1 MVDDLRAGQL
11 AVGGRVSYFP
21 NNPATGC
28 PAQSSKRIPHGKR
41 RLAKGTALRTS
52 RKAIRVTQ
60 YGKHNKLQQHSHG
73 DAHLERKA
81 RLHHG
86 RHNWDRTRHR
96 KSSRIRRRGNFT
108 CGRQSAQLNDALE
121 SIRSTGASAA
131 GEVADVS
138 KPDDIERIFK
148 QADQNLGG
156 LDIFINNAA
165 IAGGGV
171 EEEADESWRY
181 IVETNLLGYIGCA
194 REAIHR
200 MKPART
206 GHIVLIG
213 SMSAD
218 LRSSGSS
225 IYAATKSG
233 IQAFAE
239 ALRKEVNPEGT
250 KVSLIEPGKTG
261 SDMVDENPPE
271 QRDLIHKHELLR
283 AEDIA
288 VAVHYVLT
296 QPARCDVVSLPL
308 HSGPIDC

>member
-1 MVDDLRAGQL
+1 MEITT
-11 AVGGRVSYFP
+11 S
-21 NNPATGC
+21 T
-28 PAQSSKRIPHGKR
+28 SSIHTAMPTLKGKR
-41 RLAKGTALRTS
+41 VLITGGTTGIGR
-52 RKAIRVTQ
+52 AIANLL
-60 YGKHNKLQQHSHG
+60 G
-73 DAHLERKA
+73 LEGA
-81 RLHHG
+81 E
-86 RHNWDRTRHR
+86 
-96 KSSRIRRRGNFT
+96 IFT
-108 CGRQSAQLNDALE
+108 CGRHPSELNDALE

-138 KPDDIERIFK
+138 KPEDIERIFK
-148 QADQNLGG
+148 QADQSLGG

-165 IAGGGV
+165 VAGGGV
-171 EEEADESWRY
+171 EEEEDERWRH

-194 REAIHR
+194 KEAIHR
-200 MKPART
+200 MKPARK

-218 LRSSGSS
+218 LRSGGSS

-239 ALRKEVNPEGT
+239 ALRKEVNPEGI

-261 SDMVDENPPE
+261 SDMVDENSTE
-271 QRDLIHKHELLR
+271 QRDLIHKHEMLR

-296 QPARCDVVSLPL
+296 QPARCDVVSLQIRPHL
-308 HSGPIDC
+308 QLI